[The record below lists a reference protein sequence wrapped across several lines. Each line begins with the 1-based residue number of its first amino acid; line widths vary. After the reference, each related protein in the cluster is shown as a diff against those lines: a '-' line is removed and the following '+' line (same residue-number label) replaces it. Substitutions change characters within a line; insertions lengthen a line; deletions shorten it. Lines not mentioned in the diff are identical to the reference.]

1 MATAGLKIWKWVLC
15 HSKVNRYHCWVKQF
29 FWSTYF
35 PRISDKIS
43 RIHFSVIP
51 IFQKLIKY
59 TAGMNLPPGSLVWD
73 FLEGHGV
80 QNTHIDVTSYALVY
94 TACSDYMQYR
104 FFLLWKFYG
113 SKTLPKDRDYLRTH
127 CADTQPFIPKSKGW
141 NFFNHKN
148 SILVM

>member
-15 HSKVNRYHCWVKQF
+15 HSKVNSYHCWVKQF

-43 RIHFSVIP
+43 RIHFSVTP

-94 TACSDYMQYR
+94 TACSDYMKYR
-104 FFLLWKFYG
+104 FFYYEN
-113 SKTLPKDRDYLRTH
+113 SKAQKLCQRIEIIWGHTVQIHNHLFQNL
-127 CADTQPFIPKSKGW
+127 KGEI
-141 NFFNHKN
+141 FLIIKIRF
-148 SILVM
+148 